1 MAVRSFSSCLAA
13 LAAAAEDPVGLGSAL
28 SELRSRYVSR
38 VGGAERFRSSGGL
51 AMLINLLTDPSG
63 AAVLGSSRRGLEL
76 GLSLLAN
83 GCTEP
88 GSRVQ
93 VRELG
98 GIPALISILKSI
110 CIDSIWNRVC
120 RALGNLAVDFQNNQ
134 IIHESGAVSSLVQ
147 ILQNSQDVGC
157 LQSCLR
163 ALRILGDSPAHRL
176 SICQQGG
183 LAPCVQ
189 MLTSP
194 NSDVVCEAVRA
205 VCELS
210 RACSLECAAALNPAV
225 PTLMTLAS
233 EEQGKTA
240 VRQAAFGTLCNLCI
254 QGALRPILGN
264 AGLIKLLIT
273 EATAVQQSPTRCLP
287 VVKALCFCCREAVN
301 RVRVREH
308 GGLELL
314 LELLRSFQYR
324 SVHYR
329 IIVAFLYYC
338 YDNAALSFL
347 VSSGLTLVLAERLEE
362 CMWAAEERRCV
373 KTPMEALDEEEAEEE
388 GSTSYDFPQETRKKR
403 EQGGSSEE
411 SLRSWLL
418 SEGYITSLDDLP
430 PESIMER
437 ENREEPTRTM
447 LSPPGKGSQKV
458 SQKRTQMSDQLC
470 FSSPS
475 DQSCQS
481 PIKEIF
487 ASPSLQGP
495 PSPAPSVVYGPE
507 FPILL
512 LLSRFSQLSDS
523 SSCLVSPPVLK
534 GLLTYVTCHP
544 NPSDQAARILQRL
557 TSDPLC
563 LQAFIRTGSICTLRA
578 RLLLQESPDG
588 DEKERSRHPKRA
600 RKLGDV
606 LMRNLCIQ
614 AASSFG
620 VGLVSHMLVSGPQ
633 NDRQQCALCLPFIYR
648 KDSPHRQNLLD
659 GAIRLVLESLMIS
672 VDPVYYF
679 HASECL
685 SSILT
690 PQTSERRSSLPTQQA
705 SACRSPILTPQTSER
720 RSSLPTPQASA
731 CQSPILIPQTSECR
745 SSLLTPKAL
754 ERRSSISTP
763 QALECPSSILTPQ
776 DSPAPPKSS
785 SPTSFTCCYLK
796 LFSQGQGDIVF
807 VLDGGERLE
816 GSRDLICKSSDVFHA
831 MLQGGYAES
840 QQCEVRVREIPVSA
854 FLPLLHYLHGCSQDS
869 LCPTLK
875 SLQQL
880 EPEQELVQSP
890 LSSTLAAAG
899 QFLLPGLQCVLE
911 NLVRDSLLTLDRL
924 PSVYNFAEMHECAQL
939 RRDCCMYLL
948 KRLHPPQRRART
960 LFQLCEQAQD
970 KQKLTRHLEDV
981 LQRRD

>member
-1 MAVRSFSSCLAA
+1 MRTIDFDGAPIQLYPDLSWITLQQRRSLQPLLTTLKEHDFRYHWGFPFSLTAKKDERSTTLRYP
-13 LAAAAEDPVGLGSAL
+13 EDLHSFCKDLDIPVPPTPRQDMYIDSNSMLRLL
-28 SELRSRYVSR
+28 SELGSPLEMTTAPYYVLPYHHGTKHITPKDIVDQFGSYYSKLYNLTST
-38 VGGAERFRSSGGL
+38 SSAL
-51 AMLINLLTDPSG
+51 PPSSSDIDDFLTNLHLPT
-63 AAVLGSSRRGLEL
+63 
-76 GLSLLAN
+76 LSQ
-83 GCTEP
+83 E
-88 GSRVQ
+88 
-93 VRELG
+93 
-98 GIPALISILKSI
+98 
-110 CIDSIWNRVC
+110 
-120 RALGNLAVDFQNNQ
+120 
-134 IIHESGAVSSLVQ
+134 Q
-147 ILQNSQDVGC
+147 ILQLS
-157 LQSCLR
+157 
-163 ALRILGDSPAHRL
+163 SPF
-176 SICQQGG
+176 
-183 LAPCVQ
+183 
-189 MLTSP
+189 SP
-194 NSDVVCEAVRA
+194 
-205 VCELS
+205 
-210 RACSLECAAALNPAV
+210 LEVAAAINVLPLHKAPGPDGFNN
-225 PTLMTLAS
+225 
-233 EEQGKTA
+233 EYYKT
-240 VRQAAFGTLCNLCI
+240 FSDLLTPYLCHSFNSIANTGCI
-254 QGALRPILGN
+254 
-264 AGLIKLLIT
+264 
-273 EATAVQQSPTRCLP
+273 
-287 VVKALCFCCREAVN
+287 
-301 RVRVREH
+301 
-308 GGLELL
+308 
-314 LELLRSFQYR
+314 
-324 SVHYR
+324 
-329 IIVAFLYYC
+329 
-338 YDNAALSFL
+338 
-347 VSSGLTLVLAERLEE
+347 
-362 CMWAAEERRCV
+362 
-373 KTPMEALDEEEAEEE
+373 
-388 GSTSYDFPQETRKKR
+388 
-403 EQGGSSEE
+403 
-411 SLRSWLL
+411 
-418 SEGYITSLDDLP
+418 P
-430 PESIMER
+430 PESIQAAIVTIPKPGKPTDQPASYRPISLLNTDTKLFAKLLATRLSDIKAQLIHIDQLIPLYICTYDIELQRPSSGSEAGRVLTFNQEPANSVPSLSMEVSEDMEALITKKGLDMALDTSKSGKATGLDGLTVNYYKTFR
-437 ENREEPTRTM
+437 DALFLYFKRGYNSTSPEHGLPVGTLRAHITIIPKLDKDYIQCGNYQPIATLNVDLKLFTNILENR
-447 LSPPGKGSQKV
+447 
-458 SQKRTQMSDQLC
+458 
-470 FSSPS
+470 
-475 DQSCQS
+475 
-481 PIKEIF
+481 
-487 ASPSLQGP
+487 
-495 PSPAPSVVYGPE
+495 
-507 FPILL
+507 LL
-512 LLSRFSQLSDS
+512 PHISQLVHDDQRSNAGDS
-523 SSCLVSPPVLK
+523 P
-534 GLLTYVTCHP
+534 TYVTCHP
-544 NPSDQAARILQRL
+544 NPSDQAAQILQRL
-557 TSDPLC
+557 TCDPLC

-600 RKLGDV
+600 RKLGDI

-679 HASECL
+679 HVSECL

-690 PQTSERRSSLPTQQA
+690 PQTSERRSFLPTPQA
-705 SACRSPILTPQTSER
+705 SACRSSILTPQTSER

-731 CQSPILIPQTSECR
+731 CRSPILIPQTSECR

-754 ERRSSISTP
+754 ECPSSISTP
-763 QALECPSSILTPQ
+763 QALECPSSISTPQALEFPSSISTPQ

-816 GSRDLICKSSDVFHA
+816 GSRELICKSSDVFHA

-899 QFLLPGLQCVLE
+899 QFLLPGLQYVLE